1 MYINDLTTTKSLKS
15 VTVTLSYDEV
25 RDIANGLYYLNK
37 MVKCDK
43 IAESLDV
50 KPSEYNSIGAKAS
63 FLFDMVKHGMIQ
75 PETIAKFNNVSCETE
90 NDEDNDNSEPVIF
103 VDR

>member
-1 MYINDLTTTKSLKS
+1 MYINNLTTTQSVKS

-37 MVKCDK
+37 MAKCDK

-50 KPSEYNSIGAKAS
+50 KPTEYDLIGAKTA

-90 NDEDNDNSEPVIF
+90 NDKDNDDSEQKG
-103 VDR
+103 